1 MQTANGN
8 GTIEISDSLKDVIK
22 QLNEPQTASALKN
35 LAKNAQVLDGLVIG
49 VDGFL
54 RRSEGIAENISES
67 IREFAPKFDGNGK
80 ADQPQLMEE
89 VPQLIN
95 NLPTLAKTGNKI
107 SALAETK
114 EFDALLNKE
123 NLGTLQE
130 LVELVNKPETL
141 EALREIMANAQVLA
155 LAVTALSAFLARS
168 EEIAENIGES
178 IREFAPK
185 FDGEKTH
192 AIGEVIGQIPNVLP
206 PLMKNL
212 PALTENLP
220 ALMEQMPSLMK
231 TGAKVGEIAESEGI
245 QAFLNSGMLT
255 PGLVNFL
262 GQSGKVVVQTEEEF
276 RKNPKEV
283 SLWGAYSEMKDKD
296 VQRGLG
302 FLLSL
307 AKNFGQALK

>member
-8 GTIEISDSLKDVIK
+8 GTIEVSDSLKELIK

-35 LAKNAQVLDGLVIG
+35 LAKNAQVLDGLVTG

-54 RRSEGIAENISES
+54 RRGEDIAENIGES
-67 IREFAPKFDGNGK
+67 IREFAPKSNGNST
-80 ADQPQLMEE
+80 QLMEE
-89 VPQLIN
+89 VPQLLS

-123 NLGTLQE
+123 NLATLQE
-130 LVELVNKPETL
+130 LVEIVSKPGTL
-141 EALREIMANAQVLA
+141 EALREIAANAQVLA
-155 LAVTALSAFLARS
+155 LTVTALSAFLQRS
-168 EEIAENIGES
+168 EEIADNIGES

-185 FDGEKTH
+185 FNGDKTH
-192 AIGEVIGQIPNVLP
+192 AISEVIAQLPNVLP
-206 PLMKNL
+206 PLVNNL
-212 PALTENLP
+212 PALTENLSP
-220 ALMEQMPSLMK
+220 LMEQMPSLMK
-231 TGAKVGEIAESEGI
+231 TGAKVGEIAESEGV

-262 GQSGKVVVQTEEEF
+262 GNSGKVVVQTEEEF

>member
-8 GTIEISDSLKDVIK
+8 GTIEISDSLKEVIK
-22 QLNEPQTASALKN
+22 QLNEPDTASALKN

-49 VDGFL
+49 IDGFL
-54 RRSEGIAENISES
+54 RHSEGIADNIGTS
-67 IREFAPKFDGNGK
+67 IREFAPQTNGNGN
-80 ADQPQLMEE
+80 QPHLIEE

-107 SALAETK
+107 SALAETE

-123 NLGTLQE
+123 NLATLRE
-130 LVELVNKPETL
+130 LAQLVNKPGTL
-141 EALREIMANAQVLA
+141 EALREIAANAQVLA
-155 LAVTALSAFLARS
+155 LTVNALSTFLSRS
-168 EEIAENIGES
+168 EEIADNLGES
-178 IREFAPK
+178 IREFMPK
-185 FDGEKTH
+185 FDGEKTQ
-192 AIGEVIGQIPNVLP
+192 AIGEVIGQLPNVLP
-206 PLMKNL
+206 PLVKNL

-220 ALMEQMPSLMK
+220 PLMEQMPVLMR
-231 TGAKVGEIAESEGI
+231 TGVKVGEIAESEGI

-262 GQSGKVVVQTEEEF
+262 GESGKVVVKTEEEF

-283 SLWGAYSEMKDKD
+283 SLWGAYGEMKDKD

-302 FLLSL
+302 FILAL

>member
-8 GTIEISDSLKDVIK
+8 GTIEISDSLKEVIK
-22 QLNEPQTASALKN
+22 QLNEPSTAAALKN

-54 RRSEGIAENISES
+54 RRGEDIAENIGES
-67 IREFAPKFDGNGK
+67 IREFAPKSNGNG
-80 ADQPQLMEE
+80 QLMEE
-89 VPQLIN
+89 VPLLIN

-114 EFDALLNKE
+114 EFDALLSKE
-123 NLGTLQE
+123 NLATLTE
-130 LVELVNKPETL
+130 LVKLVNKPGTL
-141 EALREIMANAQVLA
+141 DALREIAANAQVLA
-155 LAVTALSAFLARS
+155 LTVTALSAFLQRS
-168 EEIAENIGES
+168 EEIADNIGES

-192 AIGEVIGQIPNVLP
+192 AIGEVLGQLPNVLP
-206 PLMKNL
+206 PLVNNL
-212 PALTENLP
+212 PALTENLAP
-220 ALMEQMPSLMK
+220 LMEQMPSLMK
-231 TGAKVGEIAESEGI
+231 TGAKVGEIAESEGV

-283 SLWGAYSEMKDKD
+283 SIWGAYSEMKDKN

-302 FLLSL
+302 FLLAL

>member
-8 GTIEISDSLKDVIK
+8 GTIEISDSLKEVIK

-54 RRSEGIAENISES
+54 RRGEDIAENIGES
-67 IREFAPKFDGNGK
+67 IREFAPKSNGNG
-80 ADQPQLMEE
+80 QLMEE

-114 EFDALLNKE
+114 EFDALLSKE
-123 NLGTLQE
+123 NLATLQE
-130 LVELVNKPETL
+130 LVEIVNKPGTL
-141 EALREIMANAQVLA
+141 DALREIAANAQVLA
-155 LAVTALSAFLARS
+155 LTVTALSAFLQRS
-168 EEIAENIGES
+168 EEIADNIGES

-192 AIGEVIGQIPNVLP
+192 AIGEVLGQLPNVLP
-206 PLMKNL
+206 PLVNNL
-212 PALTENLP
+212 PALTENLAP
-220 ALMEQMPSLMK
+220 LMEQMPSLMK
-231 TGAKVGEIAESEGI
+231 TGAKVGEIAESEGV

-262 GQSGKVVVQTEEEF
+262 GNSGKVVVQTEEEF
-276 RKNPKEV
+276 RKNPREV
-283 SLWGAYSEMKDKD
+283 SIWGAYSEMKDKD
-296 VQRGLG
+296 VQRGIG

-307 AKNFGQALK
+307 AKNFGQVLK